1 MATRVVNPAPTC
13 ARHGTAARHGT
24 ELHAALA
31 PPSPRPQQR
40 AEALPSAHR
49 EEPAG
54 ITAVPGGCLGMAVL
68 PARRPE
74 IARPQTSRTNTFKAA
89 PEPAGIP
96 PCDVQGCRR
105 QNPSQ
110 KECIQ
115 ACSAGLTLVPKA
127 G

>member
-13 ARHGTAARHGT
+13 ARHGTADRHGT
-24 ELHAALA
+24 ELGAALA

-96 PCDVQGCRR
+96 LATCRDAGGR
-105 QNPSQ
+105 TP
-110 KECIQ
+110 
-115 ACSAGLTLVPKA
+115 ARRSASKPARRG
-127 G
+127 